1 MKTIGIKYLAY
12 ILSVLGLLNSGCKK
26 DWLDE
31 KSDRS
36 LTVPSSLS
44 DFQGLL
50 DNVSNMSQQYPILG
64 DIAADGFYVTDAV
77 YQTATKNDGTD
88 AYIWHKT
95 VPHDGKT
102 GGWNTAYNKVL
113 VDNIV
118 LDGLEKIKPG
128 PLEQEQWNDIKGQ
141 ALFNRARIFFEL
153 AQIYTVPYNAAT
165 AEQDL
170 GIVLRVS
177 EDITIPSKRSTI
189 KQTYDQILKDLKE
202 ARTLLPVRPKIL
214 TRASASATNALLA
227 RIYLSMAD
235 YENALLAADNC
246 LKQYNQLLD
255 YNDVLPTASFIGLYN
270 KEVLLHNN
278 FLPTIYSLT
287 SNLIDQSL
295 FDLYL
300 PNDLRRSRFY
310 TINTNSTIT
319 FKGNYENVTF
329 NLFCGLATDE
339 VYLTR
344 AECFS
349 RTGKINEALK
359 DLNDLLSKRWDK
371 NVSYPAYTSN
381 NAEDVLRKILLER
394 KKELILRGVRWM
406 DLRRLNKDPRFAV
419 TLKRTVLGIEYT
431 LEPNSERYALP
442 IPDDIVTQTGI
453 RQNPGWP

>member
-1 MKTIGIKYLAY
+1 
-12 ILSVLGLLNSGCKK
+12 
-26 DWLDE
+26 
-31 KSDRS
+31 
-36 LTVPSSLS
+36 
-44 DFQGLL
+44 
-50 DNVSNMSQQYPILG
+50 
-64 DIAADGFYVTDAV
+64 
-77 YQTATKNDGTD
+77 
-88 AYIWHKT
+88 
-95 VPHDGKT
+95 
-102 GGWNTAYNKVL
+102 
-113 VDNIV
+113 
-118 LDGLEKIKPG
+118 
-128 PLEQEQWNDIKGQ
+128 
-141 ALFNRARIFFEL
+141 
-153 AQIYTVPYNAAT
+153 
-165 AEQDL
+165 
-170 GIVLRVS
+170 
-177 EDITIPSKRSTI
+177 
-189 KQTYDQILKDLKE
+189 
-202 ARTLLPVRPKIL
+202 
-214 TRASASATNALLA
+214 
-227 RIYLSMAD
+227 
-235 YENALLAADNC
+235 